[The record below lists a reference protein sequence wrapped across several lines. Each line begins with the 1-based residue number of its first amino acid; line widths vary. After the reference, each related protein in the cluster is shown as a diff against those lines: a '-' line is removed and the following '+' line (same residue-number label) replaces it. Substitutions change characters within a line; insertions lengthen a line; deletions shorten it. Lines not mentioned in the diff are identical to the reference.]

1 MFVYQLKTAWKN
13 LHRRRGFALSI
24 VLTMSIT
31 LGILLNAT
39 GLFYYL
45 VLQPLP
51 YPESEQ
57 LYKVEQLQIDKSG
70 LPNVNA
76 YGYASLMHLY
86 QQQQQDQALFSS
98 VGLAHYDDEVLV
110 SHPDQPKL
118 ATSYITADFFQT
130 LGAWPQLGQLFQP
143 VSNPDLAEPVA
154 VLSYTVWQSLFSADP
169 DIIGKVLSIRGNS
182 YKVAG
187 VLAADFVE
195 PELSQSGRQTAIWLP
210 WHFNPATESIRSRW
224 GDRANPRIFI
234 GKLKADIPVQQAQQS
249 LTDLVDR
256 TWQQEVA
263 AIPFYQGWRVEMK
276 FSSLR
281 QVIFGDSNLAA
292 YLLLTAAVAL
302 LLIATANIANL
313 LLARAAERNKEL
325 ALCAAL
331 GARPAQVRL
340 VLLSEIAVLMA
351 LSALVGWGIS
361 LVGRWFIRHNLP
373 DVLPLSGYDS
383 ISYSALLLAIAL
395 TLGLVMLFAWCSAKL
410 LSLGK
415 LSGGQLNYR
424 QLQSHLASGGKG
436 STAQIPRSVRQALV
450 YSQVAV
456 AGLLLLV
463 NLTFLLSAVSSMRDQ
478 QVFAT
483 ADLLNL
489 DVRLNTPQPLIP
501 EQYNAVLS
509 QLTTELQLLPQVEAV
524 SRAMSP
530 LVSASN
536 TWSLIDERS
545 QKTVLPQAQI
555 VDEHFFQV
563 TAQSL
568 LEGHDFS
575 RQQVQ
580 TADKVLIINDVLAK
594 HLYPDST
601 AVGQRL
607 SFDLSAGADASFV
620 IIGVVQGL
628 KKPGEATVPPRVYRP
643 MYSGSSFT
651 IMLKPGQQLLKHQL
665 MATLQHVSDMLV
677 IYQLDSLEQQKARL
691 LKSQYLTAGAAIVL
705 TLLSLLLAAIGLYGV
720 IHYNVQLR
728 TSEIGIR
735 LALGASKHYIVRLF
749 LRDNA
754 LPFLTGL
761 LSSILLVLTVRGY
774 LHQQVQ
780 HTMEQY
786 LLELLLISTGCL
798 LCLSL
803 CALLLPLRKC
813 LQQSAN
819 QLIRSAQEGN

>member
-31 LGILLNAT
+31 LGILLNAV

-110 SHPDQPKL
+110 SHPAQPKL

-130 LGAWPQLGQLFQP
+130 LGAWPQLGQLFHP

-154 VLSYTVWQSLFSADP
+154 VLSYSVWQSLYSADP

-195 PELSQSGRQTAIWLP
+195 PALAQSGRQTAIWLP

-234 GKLKADIPVQQAQQS
+234 GKLKADIPLQQAQQS

-276 FSSLR
+276 VSSLR
-281 QVIFGDSNLAA
+281 QVIFGESNLAA
-292 YLLLTAAVAL
+292 YLLLAAAIAL

-340 VLLSEIAVLMA
+340 ILLSEIAVLMA
-351 LSALVGWGIS
+351 ISALIGWGIS

-383 ISYSALLLAIAL
+383 ISYSPLLLAIAL
-395 TLGLVMLFAWCSAKL
+395 TLGLAMLFAWCSAKL
-410 LSLGK
+410 LSLG
-415 LSGGQLNYR
+415 QLNYR
-424 QLQSHLASGGKG
+424 QLQAHLTSSGKG
-436 STAQIPRSVRQALV
+436 SAAQTPGTVRQALV

-456 AGLLLLV
+456 AGFLLLV
-463 NLTFLLSAVSSMRDQ
+463 NLTFLLSAVSSIRDQ

-489 DVRLNTPQPLIP
+489 DVRLNTPQPLVP

-509 QLTTELQLLPQVEAV
+509 QLTTELRLLPQVEAV

-563 TAQSL
+563 TAQPL
-568 LEGHDFS
+568 LEGQDFS
-575 RQQVQ
+575 KQQVQ
-580 TADKVLIINDVLAK
+580 TADKALIINDVLAR
-594 HLYPDST
+594 HLYPDGS
-601 AVGQRL
+601 AIGQRL
-607 SFDLSAGADASFV
+607 SFDLSAGADASFT

-643 MYSGSSFT
+643 MNSGSSFT
-651 IMLKPGQQLLKHQL
+651 LVLKSGQQLQKHQL
-665 MATLQHVSDMLV
+665 MATLQQVSDMLV

-691 LKSQYLTAGAAIVL
+691 LKSQYLTAAAAIVL
-705 TLLSLLLAAIGLYGV
+705 TLLSLLLAAVGLYGV

-754 LPFLTGL
+754 LPFFTGL

-786 LLELLLISTGCL
+786 LLELLLISAGSL
-798 LCLSL
+798 ICLSL

>member
-1 MFVYQLKTAWKN
+1 MFGYQLKTAWQN
-13 LHRRRGFALSI
+13 LQRRRAFALSI

-31 LGILLNAT
+31 LGILLNAA

-51 YPESEQ
+51 YPESER
-57 LYKVEQLQIDKSG
+57 LYKVEQLQIDRSG

-76 YGYASLMHLY
+76 FGYAGLMHLY

-110 SHPDQPKL
+110 SHPAQPKL

-130 LGAWPQLGQLFQP
+130 LAAAPHLGQLFQP
-143 VSNPDLAEPVA
+143 VSSPDLAEPVA
-154 VLSYTVWQSLFSADP
+154 ILSYPAWQSLFSADP

-187 VLAADFVE
+187 VLAADFTE

-210 WHFNPATESIRSRW
+210 WHFNPATPSIRSRW
-224 GDRANPRIFI
+224 GDRVNPRIFI
-234 GKLKADIPVQQAQQS
+234 GKLKAEIPLQQAQQS
-249 LTDLVDR
+249 LTELVNR

-276 FSSLR
+276 FNSLR

-292 YLLLTAAVAL
+292 YLLLAAAVAL
-302 LLIATANIANL
+302 LLIAIANIANL

-331 GARPAQVRL
+331 GARPGQVRL
-340 VLLSEIAVLMA
+340 ILLSEIAVLMA
-351 LSALVGWGIS
+351 FSALVGWGIS
-361 LVGRWFIRHNLP
+361 LLGRWFIRHNLP

-383 ISYSALLLAIAL
+383 MSYSALLLVIVVTLAL
-395 TLGLVMLFAWCSAKL
+395 AMLLVWCCTRL
-410 LSLGK
+410 LNF
-415 LSGGQLNYR
+415 GQLNYR
-424 QLQSHLASGGKG
+424 QLQVHLASGGKG

-456 AGLLLLV
+456 AGCLLLV
-463 NLTFLLSAVSSMRDQ
+463 NLTFLLSAVSSIREQ

-483 ADLLNL
+483 ADLLSL
-489 DVRLNTPQPLIP
+489 DVRLNTPQPLAP
-501 EQYNAVLS
+501 EQYNALLS
-509 QLTTELQLLPQVEAV
+509 QLTTQLQQLPQVEAV

-530 LVSASN
+530 LISASN

-545 QKTVLPQAQI
+545 QQTVLPQAQI
-555 VDEHFFQV
+555 VDEHFFDV
-563 TAQSL
+563 TAQPL
-568 LEGHDFS
+568 LTGQNFS
-575 RQQVQ
+575 TQQVQ
-580 TADKVLIINDVLAK
+580 TADKMLIINDVLANR
-594 HLYPDST
+594 LYPDDS

-607 SFDLSAGADASFV
+607 SFDLSAGPDASFT

-628 KKPGEATVPPRVYRP
+628 KKPGAATVPPRVYRP

-651 IMLKPGQQLLKHQL
+651 LALKPGQQLQKHQL
-665 MATLQHVSDMLV
+665 MATLQRVSDMLV
-677 IYQLDSLEQQKARL
+677 IYQLDSFAQQKSNL

-705 TLLSLLLAAIGLYGV
+705 TLLSLLLAAVGLYGV

-728 TSEIGIR
+728 VSEIGIR
-735 LALGASKHYIVRLF
+735 LALGANKHYIVRLF
-749 LRDNA
+749 LRDNT
-754 LPFLTGL
+754 LPFLAGL
-761 LSSILLVLTVRGY
+761 LSSILLLLAVRGY
-774 LHQQVQ
+774 LHQHVQ
-780 HTMEQY
+780 HTLAQH
-786 LLELLLISTGCL
+786 LSVLLLLSAGGL
-798 LCLSL
+798 LCLLL

-813 LQQSAN
+813 LQQSPN
-819 QLIRSAQEGN
+819 QLIRTAQEGQ